1 MIVALLIAAGLVRRS
16 YCNSCRA
23 RSLFPVMV
31 PLPIFQLLHMWSL
44 LSDLTRVL
52 LHQLLLSS
60 RTGWLNTSTNREQ
73 NQTIS
78 FILSPKYSLELLLI
92 IVVLLL
98 YV

>member
-23 RSLFPVMV
+23 GSLFPVRV
-31 PLPIFQLLHMWSL
+31 PLPIFQFLHMWSL

-78 FILSPKYSLELLLI
+78 YTISQ
-92 IVVLLL
+92 V
-98 YV
+98 

>member
-1 MIVALLIAAGLVRRS
+1 MIVALLIAAGSARRS

-23 RSLFPVMV
+23 RSLFPVRV
-31 PLPIFQLLHMWSL
+31 PLPIFQFLHMWSIFT
-44 LSDLTRVL
+44 DLTRVL

-78 FILSPKYSLELLLI
+78 YTICQ
-92 IVVLLL
+92 V
-98 YV
+98 